1 MRLSITLLFF
11 VLSASGATVA
21 SGTDKPPQ
29 PVVVELFTSEG
40 CSSCPPA
47 DALLLKLDR
56 TQPVPGALV
65 IALSEHVDYWD
76 HLGWRDPFSS
86 PVFSRRQERYGQLFH
101 VDSYT
106 PQIVVDG
113 TSEAVGSDAR
123 QVENAIRRSATA
135 EKLQVA
141 ISPVSR
147 NSHGVPV
154 VHVEVG
160 RAEAESSGKSAAGN
174 PAQVEIALAENA
186 VVSHVRAGENN
197 GRKLDHV
204 AVVRSL
210 TTVGTLDSAVAW
222 SADIPLTGELA
233 QWNGKRIIAFVQDR
247 QTGRIEGA
255 AFRLLLPASSN

>member
-1 MRLSITLLFF
+1 MRLFIILSFLA
-11 VLSASGATVA
+11 LSASGAPA
-21 SGTDKPPQ
+21 ISDSSKPVQ

-47 DALLLKLDR
+47 DALLLRLDR

-113 TSEAVGSDAR
+113 TSQAVGSDTR
-123 QVENAIRRSATA
+123 EVESAIRRSAGA
-135 EKLQVA
+135 DKLNVG
-141 ISPVSR
+141 ISEVFR
-147 NSHGVPV
+147 NSEGVPA
-154 VHVEVG
+154 VHVQVEP
-160 RAEAESSGKSAAGN
+160 SGKSAGRN
-174 PAQVEIALAENA
+174 PAQVEIALAENV

-210 TTVGTLDSAVAW
+210 TAVGSLNSAGAFN
-222 SADIPLTGELA
+222 ADIPLTSELG
-233 QWNGKRIIAFVQDR
+233 QWSGKRIIAFVQDR
-247 QTGRIEGA
+247 QTGRIRGA
-255 AFRLLLPASSN
+255 AFRLFVPAASH

>member
-1 MRLSITLLFF
+1 VRLFIILSFF
-11 VLSASGATVA
+11 VLSAAGAPVA

-47 DALLLKLDR
+47 DALLLRLDKM
-56 TQPVPGALV
+56 QPVPGALV

-86 PVFSRRQERYGQLFH
+86 PVFTRRQERYGQLFH

-113 TSEAVGSDAR
+113 TAEAVGSDAR
-123 QVENAIRRSATA
+123 KVEDAIRRSASA
-135 EKLQVA
+135 DKLQVA
-141 ISPVSR
+141 ISPVFKNSR
-147 NSHGVPV
+147 GVPV
-154 VHVEVG
+154 VHVDVEP
-160 RAEAESSGKSAAGN
+160 SGKSAGRN

-210 TTVGTLDSAVAW
+210 TPVGTLDSAGAW

-233 QWNGKRIIAFVQDR
+233 QWNGKRIIAIVQDR
-247 QTGRIEGA
+247 QTGRIQGA
-255 AFRLLLPASSN
+255 VSRLLPPPSSN

>member
-1 MRLSITLLFF
+1 MRLFIILSFF
-11 VLSASGATVA
+11 VLSASGAPVA

-47 DALLLKLDR
+47 DALLLRLDR
-56 TQPVPGALV
+56 TQPVPGAVV

-113 TSEAVGSDAR
+113 TAEAVGSDAR
-123 QVENAIRRSATA
+123 QVESAIRRSARA
-135 EKLQVA
+135 DKRQVA
-141 ISPVSR
+141 ISPVFR
-147 NSHGVPV
+147 NSRGVPV

-160 RAEAESSGKSAAGN
+160 KAAGQN
-174 PAQVEIALAENA
+174 PVQVEIALAEDA

-210 TTVGTLDSAVAW
+210 TAVGTLGSAAAW

-247 QTGRIEGA
+247 QTGRIQGA
-255 AFRLLLPASSN
+255 AFRLLPPTPSD